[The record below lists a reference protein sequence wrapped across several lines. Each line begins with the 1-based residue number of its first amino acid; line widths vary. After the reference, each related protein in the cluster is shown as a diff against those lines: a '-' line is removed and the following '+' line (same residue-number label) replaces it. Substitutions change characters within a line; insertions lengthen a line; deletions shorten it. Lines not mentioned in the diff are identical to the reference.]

1 VSNCLSEKDF
11 ATLLDNS
18 APAEQITTWKRHL
31 RVCDTCATAFVRI
44 RTGLKD
50 TPPSKPQSPGTENAP
65 RPDRIVGGIEPNITI
80 GDFRIE
86 NRLGSGG
93 MGTVYQALQLSL
105 NRRVALKV
113 LPPGLAVST
122 EAVKR
127 FHREARA
134 AAKLHHTNI
143 VAIYAEGEEKGT
155 CYYAMEM
162 IEGRSLDLV
171 IEDLRDAKARGT
183 GPQSPTAGEKIDE
196 DHARKTAS
204 QTSTQ
209 LTAGG
214 ATQTYFD
221 AAARLIADVADAL
234 DYAHKKGIIHR
245 DVKPSNLILAN
256 DGRLS
261 LMDFGVARMLESRR
275 ITLTGSFVGTPHY
288 MSPEQISA
296 APGMLD
302 HRTDIYSLGVTLYE
316 LLTLELPFSGDNR
329 EQIIARIPRKEPRRP
344 RQINDRIPLD
354 LETIW
359 ANEYL
364 CCDEYPASFAIG
376 WCGRTGIA

>member
-1 VSNCLSEKDF
+1 MSNCLSEKDF
-11 ATLLDNS
+11 ATLLDSS

-31 RVCDTCATAFVRI
+31 RVCDTCATGFVRI

-50 TPPSKPQSPGTENAP
+50 TPSSKPQSPGTENAP
-65 RPDRIVGGIEPNITI
+65 RADRTLGAIEPNITI

-113 LPPGLAVST
+113 LPPGLAVSA

-171 IEDLRDAKARGT
+171 IEDLRAAKASGT
-183 GPQSPTAGEKIDE
+183 GPQSPTVDE
-196 DHARKTAS
+196 DDAKKTAS
-204 QTSTQ
+204 QTSTH

-214 ATQTYFD
+214 ATPTTTD
-221 AAARLIADVADAL
+221 A
-234 DYAHKKGIIHR
+234 
-245 DVKPSNLILAN
+245 P
-256 DGRLS
+256 
-261 LMDFGVARMLESRR
+261 M
-275 ITLTGSFVGTPHY
+275 
-288 MSPEQISA
+288 Q
-296 APGMLD
+296 
-302 HRTDIYSLGVTLYE
+302 
-316 LLTLELPFSGDNR
+316 
-329 EQIIARIPRKEPRRP
+329 
-344 RQINDRIPLD
+344 
-354 LETIW
+354 
-359 ANEYL
+359 
-364 CCDEYPASFAIG
+364 CPA
-376 WCGRTGIA
+376 